1 MAKVDLILQGKD
13 KNENHKNLVKLILS
27 KGNIKKVLISVAF
40 ARSEGVSLIKKE
52 LENAINNGA
61 EINVFVGVRNGVTS
75 KQALKKL
82 FNCNVNLY
90 IVDTGK
96 NGLLFHP
103 KIYMVDCE
111 DKSFAVVG
119 SANLTNGGLLS
130 NIEAS
135 SFLELNRNDSN
146 DYKFIQN
153 TLEVFDNLAKEHP
166 QNIYR
171 IRRKDEIEELY
182 EEGKLID
189 EKTEI
194 KTSFYGS
201 NLTENKSVTP
211 IIKLKTEKPKKKKKK
226 VEEILNEKNKSK
238 NNKEVVTLDKSDLI
252 GVTLTEIWR
261 SKKLTERDLNIP
273 SGSNSNVTGS
283 MTLKKGEYSEIDQR
297 HYFRENVFNN
307 LKWKNSNDKKP
318 YLEYAYAKFYIIIE
332 GVNYGEYKLKLK
344 HDPRT
349 DIKSYEQKNA
359 MTHLLWKNAKHIIR
373 NRNLLDKKMRIYKVE
388 NIQNK
393 FVIKIQ

>member
-194 KTSFYGS
+194 KTS
-201 NLTENKSVTP
+201 
-211 IIKLKTEKPKKKKKK
+211 
-226 VEEILNEKNKSK
+226 
-238 NNKEVVTLDKSDLI
+238 
-252 GVTLTEIWR
+252 
-261 SKKLTERDLNIP
+261 
-273 SGSNSNVTGS
+273 
-283 MTLKKGEYSEIDQR
+283 Q
-297 HYFRENVFNN
+297 
-307 LKWKNSNDKKP
+307 
-318 YLEYAYAKFYIIIE
+318 
-332 GVNYGEYKLKLK
+332 
-344 HDPRT
+344 
-349 DIKSYEQKNA
+349 
-359 MTHLLWKNAKHIIR
+359 
-373 NRNLLDKKMRIYKVE
+373 
-388 NIQNK
+388 
-393 FVIKIQ
+393 